1 MASVTLDAVTFRYP
15 GSRGET
21 LEALSLMVPDQSTHA
36 LLGASGAG
44 KTTVLNLLSGS
55 LQPTSGQILLDGMDV
70 SRLPSAQRNVTQVF
84 QFPVLYPAMTV
95 AENLQFPLRNR
106 GWKRPDALARAIE
119 IARELDIEPLLGSG
133 LKALTLF
140 ERQLVAIGR
149 ALVRPDVGLVLLDEP
164 LTAVQPELK
173 WQLRKALRKVQTDLG
188 VTMIYVTH
196 DQTEALTFAA
206 QVSVMQGGRILQTGS
221 PHEIHDKPAHD
232 YVGFFIGSP
241 GMNFLDINVR
251 QGRVAMGDRQL
262 MASSAADGDYRIGFR
277 AEWARLGSTGIPIT
291 ITGFRADGLV
301 DDVPVGIVTA
311 EFGSTR
317 LHVRHRGDLP
327 STDVCLE
334 VQRYLLFKEGRRV
347 D

>member
-21 LEALSLMVPDQSTHA
+21 LEALSLLVPDQSTHA

-55 LQPTSGQILLDGMDV
+55 LRPSSGRILLDGSDV
-70 SRLPSAQRNVTQVF
+70 SNLPSAQRNVTQVF

-95 AENLQFPLRNR
+95 RENLQFPLRNR
-106 GWKRPDALARAIE
+106 GWKRADAAARATE
-119 IARELDIEPLLGSG
+119 MARELDIEPLLESG
-133 LKALTLF
+133 LRVLTLF

-206 QVSVMQGGRILQTGS
+206 EVSVMQGGRILQTGS
-221 PHEIHDKPAHD
+221 PIDVHDKPSHD

-241 GMNFLDINVR
+241 GMNFLDIEVR
-251 QGRVAMGDRQL
+251 QGRATLAGGPL
-262 MASSAADGDYRIGFR
+262 LSTHAADGDYRIGFR
-277 AEWARLGSTGIPIT
+277 AEWATLGTTGLPIQ
-291 ITGFRADGLV
+291 ITGFRADGLI
-301 DDVPVGIVTA
+301 DDVPVGVVTA
-311 EFGSTR
+311 QSGSTR

-327 STDVCLE
+327 GTGVCLQ
-334 VQRYLLFKEGRRV
+334 VNKYLLFKEGRRV
-347 D
+347 E

>member
-21 LEALSLMVPDQSTHA
+21 LEALSLVVPDKSTHA

-55 LQPTSGQILLDGMDV
+55 LQPTSGRILLDGVDV

-84 QFPVLYPAMTV
+84 QFPVLYPAMSV

-106 GWKRPDALARAIE
+106 GWNRRDALARAVE
-119 IARELDIEPLLGSG
+119 IARELDIEPLLGEG

-196 DQTEALTFAA
+196 DQTEALTFAE

-241 GMNFLDINVR
+241 GMNFLDIKVR
-251 QGRVAMGDRQL
+251 QGRAALGERPW

-277 AEWARLGSTGIPIT
+277 AEWARLGTSGVPIR

-301 DDVPVGIVTA
+301 DDAPVGIVTA

-317 LHVRHRGDLP
+317 LHVRHHGDLP
-327 STDVCLE
+327 NAEICLE
-334 VQRYLLFKEGRRV
+334 VQKYLLFKEGHRV

>member
-15 GSRGET
+15 GARGET
-21 LEALSLMVPDQSTHA
+21 LEALSLVIPDKSTHA

-55 LQPTSGQILLDGMDV
+55 LQPTSGRILLDGEDV
-70 SRLPSAQRNVTQVF
+70 SALPSAQRNVTQVF

-95 AENLQFPLRNR
+95 LENLKFPLRNR
-106 GWKRPDALARAIE
+106 GWKRADALARAIE
-119 IARELDIEPLLGSG
+119 IARELDIEPLLESG

-206 QVSVMQGGRILQTGS
+206 EVSVMQGGRILQTGS
-221 PHEIHDKPAHD
+221 PVDVHDRPAHD

-241 GMNFLDINVR
+241 GMNFLDIEVR
-251 QGRVAMGDRQL
+251 QGRAVLGDRQL
-262 MASSAADGDYRIGFR
+262 MSSSAADGLYRIGFR
-277 AEWARLGSTGIPIT
+277 AEWAKLGATGLPIEV
-291 ITGFRADGLV
+291 TGFRADGLV
-301 DDVPVGIVTA
+301 DDMPVGIVTA
-311 EFGSTR
+311 QFGAAR
-317 LHVRHRGDLP
+317 LHVRHRGALP
-327 STDVCLE
+327 DTATCLQ
-334 VQRYLLFKEGRRV
+334 VQQYLLFKEGRRV

>member
-15 GSRGET
+15 GSQGET
-21 LEALSLMVPDQSTHA
+21 LEALSLLVPDKSTHA

-55 LQPTSGQILLDGMDV
+55 LKPTSGRILLDNVEV
-70 SRLPSAQRNVTQVF
+70 SKLPSAQRNVTQVF

-95 AENLQFPLRNR
+95 RENLQFPLRNR
-106 GWKRPDALARAIE
+106 GWKRADALARATE
-119 IARELDIEPLLGSG
+119 IARELDIEPLLESG

-206 QVSVMQGGRILQTGS
+206 EVSVMQGGRILQTGS
-221 PHEIHDKPAHD
+221 PIDVHDKPSHD

-241 GMNFLDINVR
+241 GMNFLEVEVR
-251 QGRVAMGDRQL
+251 QRRVALAGWPL
-262 MASSAADGDYRIGFR
+262 MSTLAADGDYRIGFR
-277 AEWARLGSTGIPIT
+277 AEWATLGATGLPIKV
-291 ITGFRADGLV
+291 TGFRADGLV
-301 DDVPVGIVTA
+301 DDAPVGVVTA
-311 EFGSTR
+311 QFGSTR

-327 STDVCLE
+327 GTDVCLQ
-334 VQRYLLFKEGRRV
+334 VKKYLLFKEGRRV